1 MNFDHIGIFC
11 KNLKIGRTYFSKIF
25 EIKKK
30 SEEFSDSRLNV
41 KVQFLYDKKNIKYEL
56 IAPLGK
62 KNPVDQSLKK
72 NKNIINH
79 IAYKT
84 KSFKK
89 EISRLRK
96 IGCIPLD
103 KPKPAVA
110 FNGKKVIFFLTP
122 LRFIIE
128 LIEN

>member
-1 MNFDHIGIFC
+1 MDFDHIGIFC
-11 KNLKIGRTYFSKIF
+11 KNLKIGRNYFSKIF

-30 SEEFSDSRLNV
+30 SKEFSDSRLNV
-41 KVQFLYDKKNIKYEL
+41 KVQFLYDEKNIKYEL

-62 KNPVDQSLKK
+62 KNPVDLSLKK

-84 KSFKK
+84 KSFQK
-89 EISRLRK
+89 EISRFRK
-96 IGCIPLD
+96 MACIPLD
-103 KPKPAVA
+103 KPKPAIA
-110 FNGKKVIFFLTP
+110 FQGKKIIFFLTP

>member
-1 MNFDHIGIFC
+1 MDFDHIGIFC
-11 KNLKIGRTYFSKIF
+11 KSLKIGRNYLSKIF
-25 EIKKK
+25 DIKKK
-30 SEEFSDSRLNV
+30 SKEFNDNLLSV
-41 KVQFLYDKKNIKYEL
+41 KIQFLYDKKNIKYEL
-56 IAPLGK
+56 IEPLGK
-62 KNPVDQSLKK
+62 KNPVDLSLRK
-72 NKNIINH
+72 NRNIINH
-79 IAYKT
+79 VAYKT
-84 KSFKK
+84 KSFQK

-96 IGCIPLD
+96 TGCIPLD